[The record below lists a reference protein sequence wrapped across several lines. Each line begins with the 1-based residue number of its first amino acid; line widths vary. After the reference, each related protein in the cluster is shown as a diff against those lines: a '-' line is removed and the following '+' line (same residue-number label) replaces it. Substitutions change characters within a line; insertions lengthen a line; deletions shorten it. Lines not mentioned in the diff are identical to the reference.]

1 MCFVFEVFLVVLF
14 TCLTITDD
22 GMDMGMIDELWYVV
36 GNNIFNRCIT
46 AASYNA
52 AMNTVP

>member
-1 MCFVFEVFLVVLF
+1 MCFVFEIFLVILF

-46 AASYNA
+46 AAFNDT